1 MKTVSSPRILKYFF
15 LASQQQLNQPND
27 LTIFSG
33 QKKYCKKCLEGPSAQ
48 CSLITFI
55 WIDAKNF
62 LRDKE
67 ERALPESLTSVCFIR
82 FKFRIKP
89 SSDSQQHLHR
99 AFLGLHKGICLF
111 LIELLCFTD
120 IAQDCKLLL

>member
-1 MKTVSSPRILKYFF
+1 MEKKNCEKY
-15 LASQQQLNQPND
+15 
-27 LTIFSG
+27 
-33 QKKYCKKCLEGPSAQ
+33 LEGPGVQ

-55 WIDAKNF
+55 RIYAKNF

-67 ERALPESLTSVCFIR
+67 GRALPESLTSVCFIR
-82 FKFRIKP
+82 FKFRTKP

-99 AFLGLHKGICLF
+99 AFLGLRKGICLS
-111 LIELLCFTD
+111 LIDLLCFTD